1 MNSAGISVRDT
12 RITFWEAP
20 SSMEEIKEGLLR
32 EMKSG
37 DEAGDREEAG

>member
-12 RITFWEAP
+12 RVTFWEAP

-37 DEAGDREEAG
+37 DEAGDRDEAG